1 VIILLNFEL
10 SGDIMEYD
18 LIIIGAG
25 PAGLTAGIYAG
36 REGLKALIIEKA
48 LKGGNAN
55 TAPVILNYPG
65 FKSIP
70 GLELLKKIGEQSE
83 KYIEIKENEELQDIQ
98 KFEDR
103 FRIKTNK
110 SEYLTKAIIFCS
122 GTTYRKL
129 GVKGEEEYIGKGIS
143 YCSICDGMLFKDRD
157 VIVVGGGN
165 SAAEHALHLN
175 DIGVNVKI
183 IHRRDELRA
192 QKYLQEKIQASGIP
206 IIWNTIITEIK
217 GDLFLK
223 SVMIHNNETN
233 ADDELEVSGIFISV
247 GEEPNSRIAN
257 DLGVLIDSNR
267 YIITDKEQK
276 TNINGIYAAGDVTG
290 GVNQL
295 VVACGEGAAAAVN
308 AYIYIKMME

>member
-1 VIILLNFEL
+1 ME
-10 SGDIMEYD
+10 EYD
-18 LIIIGAG
+18 ILIIGAG

-36 REGLKALIIEKA
+36 REGLKSLIVEKGVR
-48 LKGGNAN
+48 GGNAN

-70 GLELLKKIGEQSE
+70 GLELLKKIGEQAE
-83 KYIEIKENEELQDIQ
+83 KYIEIRENEELLDIRKTGH
-98 KFEDR
+98 KF
-103 FRIKTNK
+103 ILTTNK
-110 SEYLTKAIIFCS
+110 SEYSTKTVIFTT

-129 GVKGEEEYIGKGIS
+129 GIKGEKEFVGKGIS

-192 QKYLQEKIQASGIP
+192 QQYLKDKLIEEGIP
-206 IIWNTIITEIK
+206 IIWNTVLTEIK
-217 GDLFLK
+217 GNLFLD
-223 SVMIHNNETN
+223 SVVIHNNETGV
-233 ADDELEVSGIFISV
+233 DEELKVNGIFISV
-247 GEEPNSRIAN
+247 GEEPNSKIAN
-257 DLGVLIDSNR
+257 SFGVKIDSNR

-276 TNINGIYAAGDVTG
+276 TNMDGVYAAGDVTG

-308 AYIYIKMME
+308 AYIYVKMLE

>member
-1 VIILLNFEL
+1 ME
-10 SGDIMEYD
+10 EYD
-18 LIIIGAG
+18 IVIVGAG

-36 REGLKALIIEKA
+36 REGLKSLIIEKGV
-48 LKGGNAN
+48 KGGNAN

-70 GLELLKKIGEQSE
+70 GLELLKKIGEQAE
-83 KYIEIKENEELQDIQ
+83 KYIEIRENEELQDIRKTGH
-98 KFEDR
+98 KFVLTTNNSKYST
-103 FRIKTNK
+103 KT
-110 SEYLTKAIIFCS
+110 IIYAT

-129 GVKGEEEYIGKGIS
+129 GIKGEKEFVGKGIS
-143 YCSICDGMLFKDRD
+143 YCSICDGMLFKDRN

-192 QKYLQEKIQASGIP
+192 QQYLKDKLMDEGIP
-206 IIWNTIITEIK
+206 IIWNTVLTEIK
-217 GDLFLK
+217 GDVFLN
-223 SVMIHNNETN
+223 SVKIHNNKTGV
-233 ADDELEVSGIFISV
+233 DEELKVSGIFISV
-247 GEEPNSRIAN
+247 GEEPNSKIAN
-257 DLGVLIDSNR
+257 TLGVNIDSNR
-267 YIITDKEQK
+267 YIITDKDQK
-276 TNINGIYAAGDVTG
+276 TNMNGIYAAGDVTG

-308 AYIYIKMME
+308 AYIYVKMLE

>member
-1 VIILLNFEL
+1 ME
-10 SGDIMEYD
+10 EYD
-18 LIIIGAG
+18 IVIVGAG

-36 REGLKALIIEKA
+36 REGLKSLIIEKNVM
-48 LKGGNAN
+48 GGNAN

-70 GLELLKKIGEQSE
+70 GLELLKKMGEQAE
-83 KYIEIKENEELQDIQ
+83 KYIEIREDEELQDV
-98 KFEDR
+98 KKAGDR
-103 FRIKTNK
+103 HILTTNK
-110 SEYLTKAIIFCS
+110 SEYSTKAIIFAS

-129 GVKGEEEYIGKGIS
+129 GVKGEEEFVGKGIS

-165 SAAEHALHLN
+165 SAAEHALHLK

-192 QKYLQEKIQASGIP
+192 QKFLKDKLIEKRIP
-206 IIWNTIITEIK
+206 IIWNTILTEIK
-217 GDLFLK
+217 GDKFLK
-223 SVMIHNNETN
+223 SVTTHNKLTEV
-233 ADDELEVSGIFISV
+233 DDELNVNGIFIAV
-247 GEEPNSRIAN
+247 GEEPNSKMAN
-257 DLGVLIDSNR
+257 KLWVDINSNG
-267 YIITDKEQK
+267 YIITDKNQK
-276 TNINGIYAAGDVTG
+276 TNIAGVFAAGDVTG

-308 AYIYIKMME
+308 AYTYVKMIE

>member
-1 VIILLNFEL
+1 ME
-10 SGDIMEYD
+10 EYD
-18 LIIIGAG
+18 IIIVGAG

-36 REGLKALIIEKA
+36 REGLKALIIEKGV
-48 LKGGNAN
+48 KGGNAN

-70 GLELLKKIGEQSE
+70 GLELLKKIAEQTE
-83 KYIEIKENEELQDIQ
+83 KYIEIRENEELLNIRKIED
-98 KFEDR
+98 KFLLTTNRKEYSA
-103 FRIKTNK
+103 KT
-110 SEYLTKAIIFCS
+110 IIFCS

-165 SAAEHALHLN
+165 SAAEHALHLK

-183 IHRRDELRA
+183 IHRRDVLRA
-192 QKYLQEKIQASGIP
+192 QKYLQEKILAEGIP
-206 IIWNTIITEIK
+206 IIWNTVLTEIK
-217 GDLFLK
+217 GDVFLK
-223 SVMIHNNETN
+223 SVMIHNNETGV
-233 ADDELEVSGIFISV
+233 DEELKVNGIFISV
-247 GEEPNSRIAN
+247 GEEPNSLIAN

-276 TNINGIYAAGDVTG
+276 TNINGIYAAGDITG

>member
-1 VIILLNFEL
+1 ME
-10 SGDIMEYD
+10 EYD
-18 LIIIGAG
+18 IIIVGAG

-36 REGLKALIIEKA
+36 REGLKSLIIEKGV
-48 LKGGNAN
+48 KGGNAN

-70 GLELLKKIGEQSE
+70 GLELLKKIGEQAE
-83 KYIEIKENEELQDIQ
+83 KYIEIRENEELQDIRKTDD
-98 KFEDR
+98 KF
-103 FRIKTNK
+103 FLTTTK
-110 SEYLTKAIIFCS
+110 SEYSTKAIIFSS

-129 GVKGEEEYIGKGIS
+129 GVKGEDEYIGKGIS
-143 YCSICDGMLFKDRD
+143 YCSICDGMLFKGRE

-192 QKYLQEKIQASGIP
+192 QQYLKDKLKDEGIP
-206 IIWNTIITEIK
+206 IIWNTVLTEIK
-217 GDLFLK
+217 GNLFLK
-223 SVMIHNNETN
+223 SVMIHNKETGV
-233 ADDELEVSGIFISV
+233 DEELNVNGIFISV
-247 GEEPNSRIAN
+247 GEEPNSKIAN
-257 DLGVLIDSNR
+257 ALGVKIDSDQ
-267 YIITDKEQK
+267 YIVTDKDQK
-276 TNINGIYAAGDVTG
+276 TNINGVYAAGDVTG

-308 AYIYIKMME
+308 AYIYVKMVE

>member
-1 VIILLNFEL
+1 ME
-10 SGDIMEYD
+10 EYD
-18 LIIIGAG
+18 IIIVGAG

-36 REGLKALIIEKA
+36 REGLKALIIEKGV
-48 LKGGNAN
+48 KGGNAN

-70 GLELLKKIGEQSE
+70 GLELLKKIAEQAE
-83 KYIEIKENEELQDIQ
+83 KYVEIRENEELLNIRKIKDKFLLTTN
-98 KFEDR
+98 KFEYSA
-103 FRIKTNK
+103 KTV
-110 SEYLTKAIIFCS
+110 IFCS

-129 GVKGEEEYIGKGIS
+129 GVKGEEEFIGKGIS

-165 SAAEHALHLN
+165 SAAEHALHLK

-192 QKYLQEKIQASGIP
+192 QKYLQEKIHAEGIP
-206 IIWNTIITEIK
+206 IIWNTVLTEIK
-217 GDLFLK
+217 GEVFLK
-223 SVMIHNNETN
+223 SVMIHNNETGV
-233 ADDELEVSGIFISV
+233 DEELKVNGIFISV
-247 GEEPNSRIAN
+247 GEEPNSLITK

-267 YIITDKEQK
+267 YIVTDKEQK
-276 TNINGIYAAGDVTG
+276 TNIKGVYSAGDITG

-295 VVACGEGAAAAVN
+295 VVACGEGAVAAVN

>member
-1 VIILLNFEL
+1 ME
-10 SGDIMEYD
+10 EYD
-18 LIIIGAG
+18 IIIVGAG

-36 REGLKALIIEKA
+36 REGLKSLIIEKGV
-48 LKGGNAN
+48 KGGNAN

-70 GLELLKKIGEQSE
+70 GLELLKKIGEQAE
-83 KYIEIKENEELQDIQ
+83 KYIEIRENEELQDIRKTDD
-98 KFEDR
+98 KF
-103 FRIKTNK
+103 FLTTTK
-110 SEYLTKAIIFCS
+110 SEYSTKAIMFSS

-129 GVKGEEEYIGKGIS
+129 GVKGEDEYIGKGIS
-143 YCSICDGMLFKDRD
+143 YCSICDGMLFKGRE

-192 QKYLQEKIQASGIP
+192 QQYLKDKLKDEGIP
-206 IIWNTIITEIK
+206 IIWNTVLTEIK
-217 GDLFLK
+217 GNLFLK
-223 SVMIHNNETN
+223 SVMIHNKETGV
-233 ADDELEVSGIFISV
+233 DEELNVNGIFISV
-247 GEEPNSRIAN
+247 GEEPNSKIAN
-257 DLGVLIDSNR
+257 ALGVKIDSDQ
-267 YIITDKEQK
+267 YIVTDKDQK
-276 TNINGIYAAGDVTG
+276 TNINGVYAAGDVTG

-308 AYIYIKMME
+308 AYIYVKMVE